1 MTSNPDNL
9 GPAPG
14 NQPPSDPWFD
24 PRFDA
29 LLDEALSPTS
39 VPGGI
44 PAGLNQRILAATTPL
59 LAQQSTDKPALKLV
73 ASDTQPHDAQGLITR
88 LDLIWWVRS
97 LAASI
102 VVAAVLGIVL
112 TVASIFRGAQGT
124 VALNE
129 LDYDLAQA
137 MASASH
143 TPTAR
148 GSFWSPGTGSN
159 PVADSIADPVRISND
174 ANAALRSIDAAL
186 KAMEDEA
193 PVVPDPNDSSSRIF

>member
-9 GPAPG
+9 SPAPR
-14 NQPPSDPWFD
+14 PD

-29 LLDEALSPTS
+29 LLDEALSPAS

-59 LAQQSTDKPALKLV
+59 LAKQAAEQPALTLV
-73 ASDTQPHDAQGLITR
+73 ATDAQPHDQQGLITR

-112 TVASIFRGAQGT
+112 TVASIFHGAQGT
-124 VALNE
+124 VALND

-148 GSFWSPGTGSN
+148 GSFWSPGPS
-159 PVADSIADPVRISND
+159 PVAEPAIADSVRISNE
-174 ANAALRSIDAAL
+174 ANAALRSLDAAL